1 LARCCPNS
9 EQYPWC
15 VILMKKSKI
24 SKGNLTSIEDQG
36 FRAMVIKVQWNKP
49 PGYCSSY
56 VSDTSTSAVSKTCV
70 SSQNCLEKYIV
81 NILFFVS
88 FGPKYIDNIL
98 LKEDLFRNKGL
109 VNTRIQ
115 LQQNY
120 PAIRWR
126 NHSPANV
133 FSVNIPYP

>member
-1 LARCCPNS
+1 
-9 EQYPWC
+9 
-15 VILMKKSKI
+15 
-24 SKGNLTSIEDQG
+24 
-36 FRAMVIKVQWNKP
+36 VQWNKP
-49 PGYCSSY
+49 PGYCSAY

-70 SSQNCLEKYIV
+70 SSQNCLEKYID

-98 LKEDLFRNKGL
+98 LKEVLFRNKGL

-133 FSVNIPYP
+133 FSVNIRYHLLMKNVPRHGREKSEHTLPMMLGWRLSPTHSYVLPSK